1 MNISIVGRHFEL
13 TDAIKQHIES
23 AVDGLKKYNLDIIS
37 TRVVVDADEKNG
49 KKGYR
54 VEFVI
59 NMSNKNTVVIR
70 QKDKDVYAAIDLAID
85 RAHKVLRRHHDRVTE
100 HKSVRPDELAAA
112 HEAEIAAALAK
123 DDAEIVPA
131 ELELYKPLEIEEALE
146 MLKSSPEKQFLVFND
161 MDGKMRVLYRRNDGR
176 FGLY

>member
-23 AVDGLKKYNLDIIS
+23 AIDGLRKYNLDIIS
-37 TRVVVDADEKNG
+37 IRAVIDADERNG
-49 KKGYR
+49 KKGYNI
-54 VEFVI
+54 EFVI
-59 NMSNKNTVVIR
+59 NMANKNTIVIR
-70 QKDKDVYAAIDLAID
+70 QKDKDVYAAVDLALD
-85 RAHKVLRRHHDRVTE
+85 RANKVLRRHHDKITE

-112 HEAEIAAALAK
+112 YEAEIAAALA
-123 DDAEIVPA
+123 DDTDEIVPT
-131 ELELYKPLEIEEALE
+131 ELELYKPLEIEEALNL
-146 MLKSSPEKQFLVFND
+146 LKSSPERQFIVFND

>member
-13 TDAIKQHIES
+13 TDPIKSYIQEAI
-23 AVDGLKKYNLDIIS
+23 DGLKKYNLDIIS
-37 TRVVVDADEKNG
+37 TRVVIDADERNG
-49 KKGYR
+49 KKGYS

-59 NMSNKNTVVIR
+59 NMANKNTVVIR

-85 RAHKVLRRHHDRVTE
+85 RAHKVLRRHHDKITE

-112 HEAEIAAALAK
+112 HEAEIAAALA
-123 DDAEIVPA
+123 DTSEIVPT
-131 ELELYKPLEIEEALE
+131 ELELYKPLEIEEALNL
-146 MLKSSPEKQFLVFND
+146 LKSSPEKQFIVFND
-161 MDGKMRVLYRRNDGR
+161 MDGKMRVLYRRSDGR

>member
-13 TDAIKQHIES
+13 TDAIKQHIDS
-23 AVDGLKKYNLDIIS
+23 AIDGLKKYNLDIIS

-49 KKGYR
+49 KKGYS

-85 RAHKVLRRHHDRVTE
+85 RAHKVLRRHHDKVTE

-112 HEAEIAAALAK
+112 HEAEIAAALA
-123 DDAEIVPA
+123 DDTDEIVPT
-131 ELELYKPLEIEEALE
+131 ELELYKPLEIEEALN
-146 MLKSSPEKQFLVFND
+146 MLKESPDKQFIVFND
-161 MDGKMRVLYRRNDGR
+161 IEGKMRVLYRRGDGR

>member
-1 MNISIVGRHFEL
+1 MNLSIVGRHFEL

-49 KKGYR
+49 KKGYS

-70 QKDKDVYAAIDLAID
+70 QKDKDVYAAVDLAIE

-112 HEAEIAAALAK
+112 HEAEIAAALAENA
-123 DDAEIVPA
+123 DEIVPA
-131 ELELYKPLEIEEALE
+131 ELELYKPIEIEEALE
-146 MLKSSPEKQFLVFND
+146 MLKSSPERQFMVFND
-161 MDGKMRVLYRRNDGR
+161 IDGKMRVLYRRSDGR

>member
-13 TDAIKQHIES
+13 TDAIKQHIEN
-23 AVDGLKKYNLDIIS
+23 AVDSLKKYNLDIIA
-37 TRVVVDADEKNG
+37 TRVVIDADEKNG
-49 KKGYR
+49 KKGYS

-70 QKDKDVYAAIDLAID
+70 QKDKDVYAAVDMAID
-85 RAHKVLRRHHDRVTE
+85 RAHKVLRRHHDKVTE

-112 HEAEIAAALAK
+112 HEAEIAAALAE
-123 DDAEIVPA
+123 DTDEIVPA
-131 ELELYKPLEIEEALE
+131 DLELHKPIEIEEALQL
-146 MLKSSPEKQFLVFND
+146 LKDSDKQFLVFND
-161 MDGKMRVLYRRNDGR
+161 MDGKMRVLYKRNDGR

>member
-13 TDAIKQHIES
+13 TDAIKDHIEN
-23 AVDGLKKYNLDIIS
+23 AIDGLKKYNLDIIS

-49 KKGYR
+49 KKGYS

-59 NMSNKNTVVIR
+59 HMANKNTVVIR
-70 QKDKDVYAAIDLAID
+70 QKDKDVYAAVDLAID
-85 RAHKVLRRHHDRVTE
+85 RAQKVLRRHHDKVTE

-112 HEAEIAAALAK
+112 HEAEIAAALA
-123 DDAEIVPA
+123 DDSDEIVPM
-131 ELELYKPLEIEEALE
+131 ELDLYKPLEIEEALTL
-146 MLKSSPEKQFLVFND
+146 LKESPEKQFMVFND
-161 MDGKMRVLYRRNDGR
+161 IDGRMRVLYRRGDGR

>member
-13 TDAIKQHIES
+13 TDPIKSYIQEAI
-23 AVDGLKKYNLDIIS
+23 DGLKKYNLDIIS
-37 TRVVVDADEKNG
+37 TRVVIDADERNG
-49 KKGYR
+49 KKGYS

-59 NMSNKNTVVIR
+59 NMANKNTIVIR

-85 RAHKVLRRHHDRVTE
+85 RAHKVLRRHHDKITE

-112 HEAEIAAALAK
+112 HEAEIAAALA
-123 DDAEIVPA
+123 DTSEIVPM
-131 ELELYKPLEIEEALE
+131 ELDLYKPLEIEEALTL
-146 MLKSSPEKQFLVFND
+146 LKSSPEKQFIVFND
-161 MDGKMRVLYRRNDGR
+161 MDGKMRVLYRRSDGR